1 MLLLFRSY
9 LQIEQVMPKGWRE
22 SSVVERLPG
31 MYRSWLWKTPLLG
44 AGGGGGGSVVRV
56 IDGCISL
63 RTLVWI
69 PSISVKIWV

>member
-1 MLLLFRSY
+1 MERELSGRAFAWNV
-9 LQIEQVMPKGWRE
+9 QVLA
-22 SSVVERLPG
+22 VEDPTAG
-31 MYRSWLWKTPLLG
+31 SW
-44 AGGGGGGSVVRV
+44 GGGGGSVVRV

>member
-1 MLLLFRSY
+1 
-9 LQIEQVMPKGWRE
+9 MPKGWRE

-31 MYRSWLWKTPLLG
+31 MYKVLAVEDPTAGSW
-44 AGGGGGGSVVRV
+44 GGGGGSVVRV

-69 PSISVKIWV
+69 PSISVKNWV